1 MAETLPGKR
10 EAAWLT
16 EQSHKSGTT
25 PLS

>member
-16 EQSHKSGTT
+16 EQSHKSHTA
-25 PLS
+25 PLP